1 MSDIRQWLDSLGL
14 GQHADAF
21 EQNSIEWRHLS
32 DLDHEALKELGVQAM
47 GHRMTLLRAIEPLD
61 SVAEADPTSSKHPV
75 QLNPSGEAERRQLT
89 VMFCDLVGS
98 VELGERMDIE
108 DYRDLLGR
116 FRTAVVGAVERYDG
130 FVARHQG
137 DGLLAYFG
145 YPQAH
150 EDDAERS
157 IRAALDLVGAV
168 EALEHPYDAEPK
180 VRVGIATG
188 PAVVGD
194 VLATGA
200 SERSELAALGST
212 PNLAARLQGAAA
224 PNGVLISETTQRLV
238 EGVFAADSLGA
249 LRLKGLSASTTA
261 YRVTGE
267 SSTLARVETPD
278 SRRFTP
284 LVGREVELA
293 LLLDRWK
300 KVSSSGGQVVL
311 IAAEPGVGKSRLA
324 TELVG
329 RLRDKPFTRVTLHC
343 SPYHADAPLH
353 PVVGA
358 LRRSIGLGLHTDS
371 ASQLKRLEEWFD
383 GLDLSSVTHVPLL
396 APLLAI
402 PIGARY
408 PALEI
413 PDEERRK
420 RVLRAIGD
428 ILVALSEQSPVLLF
442 AEDLHWVDPTTQEL
456 LGQLVE
462 QVRERPILGLFTF
475 RPEYEPPWRLDA
487 HVTLLTLNYLTRP
500 ESLALLRGMTGMD
513 RLPESLLAAIISRT
527 DGVPLYLEEL
537 SRSVLEQGAEA
548 GTLIPETLRDALTA
562 RLDRLGEA
570 KETVQLAA
578 VLGRQFD
585 TGLLRAIHHG
595 DPSTVDASLTTL
607 VEADLVHRRGE
618 GGYEFKH
625 ALIRDT
631 AYESMLKPKRQSIHA
646 EVANALVELHAG
658 SLEEVCESIA
668 YHYAASP
675 LAAKAAKFL
684 VMSAEKAVNQYAHRE
699 AIELLGRA
707 LQQADGS
714 STPLEPKCTPAGILL
729 RTAQSYYYLGEF
741 AESTEVLEREVGRLD
756 EDADPGIAAEWYF
769 WMSHMVLRSG
779 RADHAQV
786 AAKRAIELA
795 ERIQDVSTM
804 GKAHGLLVMAAL
816 HTGDLAAGETHGQVS
831 TELLERAGELYWLG
845 MTHFY
850 LAEMWAIAGQFRTAL
865 TSAREAERLAT
876 RIANDR
882 LKSYA
887 LFAQARTYIVAGDG
901 EEALKYSQLAL
912 STAPDPSSAG
922 HASFYHAWGCLV
934 AGRYVEASRLLPA
947 SADRYVRFHYPAGEA
962 EALALAAES
971 FFELGDDEQA
981 RSYAIKGAAKAQEI
995 QFPLAV
1001 GLAKRTQGKLDVRQ
1015 GRIEEGLKLVEE
1027 ALAELE
1033 SAGAMPEVARTH
1045 RVLSE
1050 LYRQAGNDVAGREHN
1065 RLAQTVT
1072 LQSL

>member
-1 MSDIRQWLDSLGL
+1 MTDIRRWLDSLGL

-21 EQNSIEWRHLS
+21 EHNAIEWRHLS
-32 DLDHEALKELGVQAM
+32 GLDHEALKELGVRAL
-47 GHRMTLLRAIEPLD
+47 GHRMTLLKAIESLE
-61 SVAEADPTSSKHPV
+61 SVVEAEPASSKQPI
-75 QLNPSGEAERRQLT
+75 QSIPSGEAERRQLT

-116 FRTAVVGAVERYDG
+116 FRTAVVGAVEQYDG

-157 IRAALDLVGAV
+157 IRAALELIGAV
-168 EALEHPYDAEPK
+168 RALEHPYDAEPK

-212 PNLAARLQGAAA
+212 PNLAARLQGEAA

-238 EGVFAADSLGA
+238 EGIFALNSLGA
-249 LRLKGLSASTTA
+249 LRLKGLSAPTTA

-267 SSTLARVETPD
+267 GNTPARFETPD

-329 RLRDKPFTRVTLHC
+329 RLREEPVTRVTLLC
-343 SPYHADAPLH
+343 SPFHADAPLH
-353 PVVGA
+353 PVVEA
-358 LRRSIGLGLHTDS
+358 LRRSMGLGLHTDS
-371 ASQLKRLEEWFD
+371 ASQLKCLEEWID
-383 GLDLSSVTHVPLL
+383 GLGLSSATHVPLL

-402 PIGARY
+402 PMGARY

-413 PDEERRK
+413 PEEERRK
-420 RVLRAIGD
+420 RMLRAIGD
-428 ILVALSEQSPVLLF
+428 ILVALSGQNSVLLL

-462 QVRERPILGLFTF
+462 QIREHPILGLFTF
-475 RPEYEPPWRLDA
+475 RPEYESPWRVDA
-487 HVTLLTLNYLTRP
+487 HVTLLTLNHMTRP
-500 ESLALLRGMTGMD
+500 ECLTLLKGMTGVE
-513 RLPESLLAAIISRT
+513 RLSASLLDIIVSRT

-537 SRSVLEQGAEA
+537 SRSVLEQGDEA

-570 KETVQLAA
+570 KEIVQLAS

-585 TGLLRAIHHG
+585 SGLLRAIHHG
-595 DPSTVDASLTTL
+595 DPSALDASLTTL
-607 VEADLVHRRGE
+607 VEADLVHRRRE
-618 GGYEFKH
+618 SGYEFKH
-625 ALIRDT
+625 ALIRDI
-631 AYESMLKPKRQSIHA
+631 AYESMLKPRRQSIHA
-646 EVANALVELHAG
+646 EVADAMVDLHAG
-658 SLEEVCESIA
+658 SLEDACESIA
-668 YHYAASP
+668 YHYSASP
-675 LAAKAAKFL
+675 YATKAATFL
-684 VMSAEKAVNQYAHRE
+684 VMSAEKAVSQYAHRE

-707 LQQADGS
+707 LKQTNLS
-714 STPLEPKCTPAGILL
+714 TTPLARTCTPARILL
-729 RTAQSYYYLGEF
+729 RTAQSHYYLGEF
-741 AESTEVLEREVGRLD
+741 AESTEVLERHVGRLD
-756 EDADPGIAAEWYF
+756 ADADLGIAAEWYF

-804 GKAHGLLVMAAL
+804 GKAHGLLVMAAS
-816 HTGDLAAGETHGQVS
+816 HTGDLTAGETHGQVS
-831 TELLERAGELYWLG
+831 TELLEQAGELYWLG

-850 LAEMWAIAGQFRTAL
+850 LAKVWGTAGQFRDAL
-865 TSAREAERLAT
+865 TSARKAERLAK

-882 LKSYA
+882 LKTYA
-887 LFAQARTYIVAGDG
+887 LFSQARTYSIAGDG
-901 EEALKYSQLAL
+901 AEAVKYSQLAL

-922 HASFYHAWGCLV
+922 HASLYHAWGCLV
-934 AGRYVEASRLLPA
+934 AGRYVEASRLLSA
-947 SADRYVRFHYPAGEA
+947 SADRYVRFHYPVGEV
-962 EALALAAES
+962 EALALAAET

-981 RSYAIKGAAKAQEI
+981 RSYAIKAAATAQEI
-995 QFPLAV
+995 RYPFAL

-1015 GRIEEGLKLVEE
+1015 GRFEEGLKLVEE

-1045 RVLSE
+1045 RALSE
-1050 LYRQAGNDVAGREHN
+1050 LYRQAGDDAAGREHS
-1065 RLAQTVT
+1065 RLAETIT
-1072 LQSL
+1072 LQSP